1 MVLNL
6 RLLCTF
12 RNIVTDYGEENP
24 LFMDYYGFTPESYN
38 LKFSSHGDAQ
48 LSQRVVELFNQV
60 PFPSLPSV
68 LRHYFY
74 LTLVL
79 RCYNGRQVSAL
90 A

>member
-6 RLLCTF
+6 RLFCTF

-60 PFPSLPSV
+60 PFPSLPFPPLRSPPLFLSDFSV
-68 LRHYFY
+68 
-74 LTLVL
+74 
-79 RCYNGRQVSAL
+79 AL
-90 A
+90 L